1 MAPKKAVSVLFMLF
15 VLFMMTA
22 TVSAQDSGNYIT
34 NGTFSAVTGN
44 LPDGWAVF
52 GAPSASSIQYRTLS
66 GVFEFFRQV
75 GSSQAVVF
83 QNTGVAL
90 PQFAR
95 LEVRIDIGNSSNV
108 RKRLTIIVH
117 DEDFSDLQ
125 VCTFWIAQNSALQM
139 RVMRTFTTE
148 AWTSAYLSIYASSDD
163 GVGYFRIDNVVMRQR
178 PAMPLVGTECYEP
191 GATLPSEVGE
201 LTDEELQ
208 LMLPTLVP
216 TAVPPL
222 YAPAGAPTEIPLLIA
237 PADSAPI
244 EANSPAEGS
253 VSEGG
258 VGE

>member
-1 MAPKKAVSVLFMLF
+1 L
-15 VLFMMTA
+15 
-22 TVSAQDSGNYIT
+22 
-34 NGTFSAVTGN
+34 
-44 LPDGWAVF
+44 
-52 GAPSASSIQYRTLS
+52 QYRTQS

-83 QNTGVAL
+83 QNTGVTL

-95 LEVRIDIGNSSNV
+95 LEVRIDIGNSSSV
-108 RKRLTIIVH
+108 RKRLTILVH
-117 DEDFSDLQ
+117 DGDFSDLQ
-125 VCTFWIAQNSALQM
+125 VCTYWIAPNAPLQT

-191 GATLPSEVGE
+191 GATLPSELGGLTDV
-201 LTDEELQ
+201 TDEELQ

-222 YAPAGAPTEIPLLIA
+222 YAPAGAPNEIPLLIA
-237 PADSAPI
+237 PADSAPT
-244 EANSPAEGS
+244 EANSPAEGAI
-253 VSEGG
+253 SEGS